1 MSIVPFVG
9 DPSAAADRTWIGASW
24 RALLH
29 CALAGIATLT
39 LVACA
44 PRPVQSTVPRFTDDF
59 SSYADGTQ
67 YGEGARFGSWL
78 VEFGGFGAVRVTDG
92 SLELVPAQAAS
103 TSVTHSALVTGPV
116 LSAPIVFDVRVFTGA
131 QLRVG
136 DLPNPWEAAWIV
148 WAFTDAAHCYYF
160 LPKPNGWELAKRD
173 PAYRGGQ
180 RILTTGESPK
190 FRVNRWYDV
199 RVTHRGAEFMVSV
212 DGQEVTRYVDTE
224 RPYREGKI
232 ALYSEDAA
240 VRFDNVRVF

>member
-1 MSIVPFVG
+1 MPFVG
-9 DPSAAADRTWIGASW
+9 DRSTAADRTWSGASW

-39 LVACA
+39 LIACA

-78 VEFGGFGAVRVTDG
+78 VQFGGFGAVRVTDG

-148 WAFTDAAHCYYF
+148 WAFTDAEHCYYF

-199 RVTHRGAEFMVSV
+199 RVTHRGAEFIVSV